1 MALAQR
7 APVTWPCLHPQRSF
21 CGIVVMSLSPLAVH
35 EVGLYWAFRYRGP
48 AGTTGHARLWSMCT
62 KLGWLGKGLR
72 GQLRTRHR
80 GRGRD
85 GGKPASTECRGAEA
99 LGRDPP
105 GLLGDCGCWRS
116 GRRRGQRS
124 RRVTCVSRR
133 LVVLREV
140 REGASTA
147 GLGKR
152 GKLRRL
158 AFVLEY

>member
-105 GLLGDCGCWRS
+105 GSWETVAAGGV
-116 GRRRGQRS
+116 GGGG
-124 RRVTCVSRR
+124 VSVPEGSPVCLEDWWFSERYGKGLQQ
-133 LVVLREV
+133 LVW
-140 REGASTA
+140 
-147 GLGKR
+147 GK
-152 GKLRRL
+152 G
-158 AFVLEY
+158 ES